1 MSQNSK
7 PCPDPHSAGEGGDLS
22 RKRVMSSP
30 SMIRKGQ
37 LRDINELEQQKRLC
51 GPMRQEETPHVNQNC
66 KLMSKKNK
74 DIAIKTD
81 PLDNHV
87 NILF

>member
-37 LRDINELEQQKRLC
+37 LRDINELQRQKQLY

-74 DIAIKTD
+74 DITIKINA
-81 PLDNHV
+81 LDIHV
-87 NILF
+87 NILI